1 MYLYGDLEEERAGD
15 IVSALLALQESGRE
29 EVYEDPEDP
38 ESPVKEILYRPIDFY
53 ISSFGGSAI
62 DMFSIYDVMREVK
75 ETCDIQTIGLGK
87 VMSAGV
93 LILAAGTKGQRRIAK
108 NCRVMM
114 HSVIGGQWG
123 PIHNIE
129 NEMEEMQHLQK
140 QYTKALVSETN
151 MSERF
156 LKKLLDRKVN
166 VYLSAEEAIE
176 YGIADKIY

>member
-1 MYLYGDLEEERAGD
+1 
-15 IVSALLALQESGRE
+15 
-29 EVYEDPEDP
+29 
-38 ESPVKEILYRPIDFY
+38 
-53 ISSFGGSAI
+53 
-62 DMFSIYDVMREVK
+62 
-75 ETCDIQTIGLGK
+75 
-87 VMSAGV
+87 
-93 LILAAGTKGQRRIAK
+93 
-108 NCRVMM
+108 MM
-114 HSVIGGQWG
+114 HSVRGGHVG
-123 PIHNIE
+123 TLHSLE